1 MNPLQVAL
9 LTPVFWPVAN
19 QTLAS
24 VRELADAWRAC
35 GADVTIFTERMEP
48 DWAIRIQY
56 RETQVVR
63 LDRPASRPWSRG
75 RFGKVLVK
83 ALTDFPGESRPN
95 TNRWDAVVI
104 CGWQEALLA
113 LDGASE
119 RLTDRLYFWT
129 DRPLLQFGQRAP
141 QVRSLQSALQ
151 QCSAILSP
159 HPKARQWLDELADGR
174 PEVFCLPEVGEGEGR
189 VSAAVED
196 RERARKSLADVHP
209 LLNFERNQLV
219 GLCAAEMSGD
229 SGWIDLLTAWR
240 HLRREDPRA
249 QLIVVGDGT
258 QARAIWGRIYD
269 WHLQGNVVMPGC
281 FDDLTELLQAAD
293 FYLHPLRSELTC
305 PLLSRAV
312 AAGQAC
318 LISKSNPLANS
329 LVSQQEALLFAPG
342 NVSEL
347 TGALKLISGEPSLRQ
362 QLGAEGARAFNR
374 VANRG
379 LQEQLLK
386 NLIGSTPRDLSG
398 ATR

>member
-35 GADVTIFTERMEP
+35 GAEVTIFTERLEP
-48 DWAIRIQY
+48 DWASRIGY
-56 RETQVVR
+56 REMQVVR
-63 LDRPASRPWSRG
+63 LERPAARPWSRG

-83 ALTDFPGESRPN
+83 ALADFPADPPRN

-129 DRPLLQFGQRAP
+129 DRPLLQSEQRAP
-141 QVRSLQSALQ
+141 QVRVLQAALQ
-151 QCSAILSP
+151 QCSAILSS
-159 HPKARQWLDELADGR
+159 HPQARRLLEPFSEGL
-174 PEVFCLPEVGEGEGR
+174 PEVCFLPEVGAGEDR
-189 VSAAVED
+189 VSAAEED

-229 SGWIDLLTAWR
+229 SGWFDLLTAWR
-240 HLRREDPRA
+240 HLRREEPRA
-249 QLIVVGDGT
+249 QLVVVGDGP

-281 FDDLTELLQAAD
+281 FDDLAELLQAAD
-293 FYLHPLRSELTC
+293 FYVHPLRSELTC
-305 PLLSRAV
+305 PLLSRAMV
-312 AAGQAC
+312 AGQAC
-318 LISKSNPLANS
+318 LISKSNPLASS
-329 LVSQQEALLFAPG
+329 LVSREEALLFTPG

-347 TGALKLISGEPSLRQ
+347 TGALKQISGDPTLRQ
-362 QLGAEGARAFNR
+362 KLGADGARAFTR
-374 VANRG
+374 VANREH
-379 LQEQLLK
+379 QEQLLR
-386 NLIGSTPRDLSG
+386 NLIGATPRDLSG
-398 ATR
+398 VPR